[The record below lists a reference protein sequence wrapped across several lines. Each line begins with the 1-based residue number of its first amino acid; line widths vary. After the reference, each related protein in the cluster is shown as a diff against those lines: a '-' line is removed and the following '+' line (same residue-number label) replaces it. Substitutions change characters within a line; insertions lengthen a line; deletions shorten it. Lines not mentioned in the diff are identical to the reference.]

1 MGKLLS
7 LIILIG
13 CTLPISAQRTLSLDS
28 CRALALRNNKQ
39 LNISKL
45 KQNVARNTHKTT
57 KTQYLPKLDVAGA
70 YLFTSREVSIL
81 NNDQKNSLSNL
92 GTNFATRMGGEA
104 NTIVTDLVQK
114 GIISMEQASAFGEIL
129 NKGASS
135 AAVALNDVGNQVKD
149 AFRTDSRNIFTAT
162 ASIRQPIYMGGAI
175 TAANKMAEIG
185 EELAYNNINTQAQ
198 ATIHAIEQ
206 AYWLVVSLKQKDV
219 LASQYLQL
227 TQKFSD
233 DVKKMINEG
242 FCTKAD
248 GLRVDVRV
256 NEAEMEKTK
265 VENGLVLAKMYLC
278 QLCGIPMDDDIMLE
292 DEGKASLGTPEFT
305 QAINK
310 EIAMCNRP
318 ELKMLQNTI
327 DLSKESTKLIR
338 AAFLPQIAA
347 LGGYT
352 LSNPNVFNGFE
363 RKFGGFFHIGLMV
376 RVPIWSWHEGRYKI
390 NAAKAATNIAEM
402 ELQDARE
409 KVDLQVSQSAFKM
422 KEAYKRLVMSTKN
435 LERAEENLRCA
446 NLGFSE
452 GVMQITEVVAAQTA
466 WQQAHSQKIDAEIE
480 VKLCQIDLE
489 KSLGTLGVE
498 D

>member
-13 CTLPISAQRTLSLDS
+13 YTLPISAQRTLSLDS

-310 EIAMCNRP
+310 E
-318 ELKMLQNTI
+318 
-327 DLSKESTKLIR
+327 STKLIR

>member
-7 LIILIG
+7 FFLLIG

-45 KQNVARNTHKTT
+45 KQDVARNTHKAT
-57 KTQYLPKLDVAGA
+57 KTKYLPKVDAAGS
-70 YLFTSREVSIL
+70 YLFTSREISLL
-81 NNDQKNSLSNL
+81 NDEQKNTLPNL
-92 GTNFATRMGGEA
+92 GTNLAAGLGGNANATM
-104 NTIVTDLVQK
+104 TDLVQK
-114 GIISMEQASAFGEIL
+114 GIITMQQATALGELL
-129 NKGASS
+129 NNTTTSVAT
-135 AAVALNDVGNQVKD
+135 ALNEVGNQLKD
-149 AFRTDSRNIFTAT
+149 AFHTDTRNIFTAT
-162 ASIRQPIYMGGAI
+162 ISVRQPIYMGGAI

-185 EELAYNNINTQAQ
+185 EELAYNNINTMTQ
-198 ATIHAIEQ
+198 ATIHAIDQ
-206 AYWLVVSLKQKDV
+206 AYWLVVSLKQKDA

-227 TQKFSD
+227 TEKFSD
-233 DVKKMINEG
+233 DVKKMIREG
-242 FCTKAD
+242 VCTKAD

-256 NEAEMEKTK
+256 NEAEMAKTQ
-265 VENGLVLAKMYLC
+265 VEDGLVLAKMYLC
-278 QLCGIPMDDDIMLE
+278 QLCGIPMEEDITLE
-292 DEGKASLGTPEFT
+292 DEGKASLGTTEYIPT
-305 QAINK
+305 IDK
-310 EIAMCNRP
+310 EMAMGNRP
-318 ELKMLQNTI
+318 ELRMLQNTI

-338 AAFLPQIAA
+338 SAFLPQVAA

-352 LSNPNVFNGFE
+352 LSNPNVFNGFQ
-363 RKFGGFFHIGLMV
+363 RKFGGLFHVGVMV
-376 RVPIWSWHEGRYKI
+376 RVPIWSWHEGRYKV

-409 KVDLQVSQSAFKM
+409 KVDLQVSQSAFKV
-422 KEAYKRLVMSTKN
+422 KEAYKRLAMSTKN

-489 KSLGTLGVE
+489 KSLGTLGIK